1 MKRRDFIKNSALGA
15 VIPGLFGQ
23 YGVNAIALSPWLQTV
38 VNATAETD
46 HVLVIIRMSGGNDSI
61 NMVVPI
67 DQYKTLSEA
76 RANILLDEAKVL
88 RLKDIDGTGL
98 HPAMTGLQSLFNENK
113 LRIIQG
119 VGYPNQNFSHFR
131 STDIYMS
138 ASESNEQVSS
148 GWVGRYLSNEYPNY
162 PAGYPN
168 ATMPDP
174 LAIQINDMT
183 LTLQGPSTIMGVT
196 VSDPN
201 NPYKFLDDT
210 SNPLTGNPGAEMTF
224 LRSVARQADRYGT
237 GIQSAFTKGG
247 ANMATYPTPN
257 GLADQLKIVAR
268 LVRGGLKTRVYMVQ
282 MGGYDTH
289 ANQVDAANKVIG
301 SHANLLK
308 MLSDAITAFQ
318 RDLEMMKIDNRVLG
332 MTFSEFGRRIRAN
345 ASTGTDHGAAYSSF
359 VFGKNVIGGMT
370 GKNPDIPSNT
380 TVGSNLP
387 MQFDFRSIYASI
399 LKDWFCVDD
408 NDLQATMLRNF
419 QPLKIIN
426 PTGCLPV
433 SVHEQNLAAGQKLIG
448 NYPNPFTGNTTIEFE
463 TFGEFATVQVFDGEG
478 VLLATLAEGDLPEGK
493 HTAIF
498 DGSTL
503 PAGIYYAR
511 LQNGA
516 ISQVRTMMKV
526 NG

>member
-23 YGVNAIALSPWLQTV
+23 YGVSAVALSPWLQKV

-46 HVLVIIRMSGGNDSI
+46 HVLVIIRLNGGNDSL
-61 NMVVPI
+61 NMVIPL
-67 DQYKTLSEA
+67 DQYKNLTEA
-76 RANILLDEAKVL
+76 RANIIQDEAKVL
-88 RLKDIDGTGL
+88 RLNDVDGTGL
-98 HPAMTGLQSLFNENK
+98 HPAMTGLQALYNEGK

-138 ASESNEQVSS
+138 ASESNEQLSS
-148 GWVGRYLSNEYPNY
+148 GWVGRYLANEYPNY

-183 LTLQGPSTIMGVT
+183 LTLQGPSTVMGVT

-201 NPYKFLDDT
+201 NPYKFLDDS

-224 LRSVARQADRYGT
+224 LRSIAKQADRYGS
-237 GIQSAFTKGG
+237 GIQSAFVKAG
-247 ANMATYPTPN
+247 ANMVTYPAGVN
-257 GLADQLKIVAR
+257 LADQLKIVAR
-268 LVRGGLKTRVYMVQ
+268 LIRGGLKTRVYMVQ
-282 MGGYDTH
+282 IGGFDTH
-289 ANQVDAANKVIG
+289 SNQVDATNKSIG
-301 SHANLLK
+301 SHANLMK
-308 MLSDAITAFQ
+308 SLSDSITAFQ
-318 RDLEMMKIDNRVLG
+318 RDIEAMKLQDRVLG
-332 MTFSEFGRRIRAN
+332 MTFSEFGRRVRSN

-359 VFGKNVIGGMT
+359 VFGKSVLGGMT
-370 GKNPDIPSNT
+370 GKNPDIPANAPQNT
-380 TVGSNLP
+380 NLP

-399 LKDWFCVDD
+399 LKDWFCVDEM
-408 NDLQATMLRNF
+408 DLQATMLRNF

-433 SVHEQNLAAGQKLIG
+433 SVHEQNVAAGQKLIG
-448 NYPNPFTGNTTIEFE
+448 NYPNPFTTNTTIEFE
-463 TFGEFATVQVFDGEG
+463 TFGDFAMVQVFDGEG
-478 VLLATLAEGDLPEGK
+478 VLLDTLAEGDLPEGK
-493 HTAIF
+493 HKVTF
-498 DGSTL
+498 DGSML

-511 LQNGA
+511 LQNGV
-516 ISQVRTMMKV
+516 ISQMRTMLKV
-526 NG
+526 N